1 MTSPGNSRA
10 WRESCSCSGA
20 MIRDW
25 VRAMLLA
32 TLAAVAASCADGGQ
46 TLREVRIESPDALAL
61 SLRELPAES
70 LRSLGLPYGL
80 TVVKAGSAAERAGL
94 RAGDVIYAVNRR
106 KLRSVEDF
114 TRSVAERPGASL
126 ELMVRRGRSDFYVPV
141 EIGGPA
147 SPAAKDRLL
156 RT

>member
-1 MTSPGNSRA
+1 
-10 WRESCSCSGA
+10 
-20 MIRDW
+20 MIRVI

-32 TLAAVAASCADGGQ
+32 TLVAVAASCADGDQ
-46 TLREVRIESPDALAL
+46 ALREVRIESTNALAL
-61 SLRELPAES
+61 SLRELPTES
-70 LRSLGLPYGL
+70 LRSLGLAYGL

-94 RAGDVIYAVNRR
+94 RIGDVIYAVNQR

-126 ELMVRRGRSDFYVPV
+126 ELMVRRGRADFYVPV
-141 EIGGPA
+141 ELGGPA
-147 SPAAKDRLL
+147 SPAPKDRLL